1 MNMDSLINGGEMLL
15 AALVGGLIAY
25 FVLSKYLKYEEAKD
39 KLSIDKSRL
48 EIIMPARMQAYE
60 RIILFLERT
69 QPENLVRRVLKSNV
83 SARAFQAELAATVRS
98 EYEHNISQ
106 QIYVSLTSWAMVK
119 TATEETIRLV
129 NVAGSKV
136 PATGSATELGEKILE
151 ITSQIGKFPTHMA
164 IEYIKKEFAQYF
176 MQTTQPPAEIAN

>member
-1 MNMDSLINGGEMLL
+1 MNTEYLLNALELILAVLAGG
-15 AALVGGLIAY
+15 AIAY
-25 FVLSKYLKYEEAKD
+25 FILTKYLQYEQAKD
-39 KLSIDKSRL
+39 KMSLDKARL
-48 EIIMPARMQAYE
+48 DIIMPARMQAYE

-69 QPENLVRRVLKSNV
+69 QPENLVRRVLKSNI
-83 SARAFQAELAATVRS
+83 SARAFQAELAATVRG

-106 QIYVSLTSWAMVK
+106 QIYISLTSWAMVK

-136 PATGSATELGEKILE
+136 SPNASATELGEKIIE

-164 IEYIKKEFAQYF
+164 IEHIKKEFAQYF
-176 MQTTQPPAEIAN
+176 MPTMQAPDNN

>member
-1 MNMDSLINGGEMLL
+1 MNTENLINAGAIIL
-15 AALVGGLIAY
+15 AALVGGAIA
-25 FVLSKYLKYEEAKD
+25 FFILAKYLRYEEAKS
-39 KLSIDKSRL
+39 KLAIDKARL
-48 EIIMPARMQAYE
+48 EIVFPARMQAYE

-69 QPENLVRRVLKSNV
+69 QPENLVRRVLKSNI
-83 SARAFQAELAATVRS
+83 SARAFQAELTATVRS

-106 QIYVSLTSWAMVK
+106 QIYVSLTAWAMVK

-136 PATGSATELGEKILE
+136 SATDPATELGEKILE

-164 IEYIKKEFAQYF
+164 IENIKKEFAQYF
-176 MQTTQPPAEIAN
+176 LQTTQPDIN